1 MIRRPHK
8 KSRNGCHGCKK
19 RRIKCDE
26 GKPRC
31 QRCDSR
37 DITCRYPPSQSLV
50 WVDHPSTPKT
60 NSKASN
66 DSGPSPPAYSS
77 TPQNEEALAS
87 DTKTPSLNLENL
99 DLIIHWFTKTVYTV
113 NPPNNPDAIQKA
125 QTFILREAM
134 EHHFLLH
141 GLLALSALHYA
152 ESHPNPQK
160 YIEIAT
166 AHHTRGLTLYH
177 SILSNMNNGN
187 DIASIA
193 FSSITAIFAFGLAR
207 PDAKKE
213 ASVGL
218 IDDMIQAISLSKGWQ
233 AIMHV
238 TRGLEPSSPQRD
250 QVTLSPDA
258 EAAFDRLYALSQ
270 GQNATLY
277 TTAITSLK
285 FSFKKTEDGQNDNPH
300 LSCEWGGSLQEEF
313 LELLRARDTVALVIV
328 AFSCVMFEKVPQVW
342 WFQGWSKG
350 LFGVVWREVGQDYH
364 EILEWPRRIVGFEI

>member
-1 MIRRPHK
+1 MSILSTLRQ
-8 KSRNGCHGCKK
+8 SLTLFCFSS
-19 RRIKCDE
+19 KCDE
-26 GKPRC
+26 AKPRC

-37 DITCRYPPSQSLV
+37 DITCRYPPSQSLI
-50 WVDHPSTPKT
+50 WVDHPSTPETKT
-60 NSKASN
+60 
-66 DSGPSPPAYSS
+66 YSS
-77 TPQNEEALAS
+77 TPQNEKSLAS

-152 ESHPNPQK
+152 ESHPNPKK
-160 YIEIAT
+160 YVEIAT

-177 SILSNMNNGN
+177 SILSNMNKSK
-187 DIASIA
+187 DIAVIA

-213 ASVGL
+213 ASVEL
-218 IDDMIQAISLSKGWQ
+218 IDDMVQAISLSKGWQ
-233 AIMHV
+233 TVKHV
-238 TRGLEPSSPQRD
+238 RRGLESPSPQRE

-258 EAAFDRLYALSQ
+258 ETAFERLYALSQ

-277 TTAITSLK
+277 KTAITSLK
-285 FSFKKTEDGQNDNPH
+285 FSFKKTENGQDDNPH
-300 LSCEWGGSLQEEF
+300 LAFEWGGSLQEEF
-313 LELLRARDTVALVIV
+313 LQLLRARDTVALVIV
-328 AFSCVMFEKVPQVW
+328 AFSCVMLEKVPQVW

-350 LFGVVWREVGQDYH
+350 LFGVVWRQVGHDYYEV
-364 EILEWPRRIVGFEI
+364 LEWPRRIVRFEI